1 MLQKQTLFE
10 GLRALPGDESLF
22 RTLGALLDSQADWP
36 ELRRLALE
44 QLPHLPRGSRLEAQG
59 AYLGGKAC
67 LELGDLRQALSLI
80 TRALRLQDD
89 FAYSHHIHG
98 RVLARMGRRA
108 EAIRAQ
114 ERCAALAPG
123 FPWCWF
129 EIGQLQL
136 ESDQMAAGRQA
147 LQRALQ
153 LAEVQDSGASSLG
166 LFRRALD
173 GVEDRARLE
182 ERRAAARHL
191 WPDRPELA
199 PQERLRV
206 IDELALSVEQFSRFL
221 GRIAPEGE
229 EHDDG

>member
-22 RTLGALLDSQADWP
+22 RTLGALLDREADWTD
-36 ELRRLALE
+36 LRRLALE

-80 TRALRLQDD
+80 TRALQLQDD

-98 RVLARMGRRA
+98 RVLARMGRRV
-108 EAIRAQ
+108 EAILAQ

-129 EIGQLQL
+129 ALGQLQL
-136 ESDQMAAGRQA
+136 EIDPTAAGREA

-153 LAEVQDSGASSLG
+153 LAEVQDPGGPSLD
-166 LFRRALD
+166 LFRRALE
-173 GVEDRARLE
+173 GVEDRALLE
-182 ERRAAARHL
+182 ERRAAARDL
-191 WPDRPELA
+191 WPGRPELG
-199 PQERLRV
+199 PQERLKT
-206 IDELALSVEQFSRFL
+206 IDELALAVEQFSRFL
-221 GRIAPEGE
+221 DRIAP
-229 EHDDG
+229 DGGG

>member
-1 MLQKQTLFE
+1 VLQKQTLFE

-22 RTLGALLDSQADWP
+22 RTLGALLDREADWS

-44 QLPHLPRGSRLEAQG
+44 QLPHLPRGSRLEAQA

-98 RVLARMGRRA
+98 RVLARMGRRV
-108 EAIRAQ
+108 EAILAQ

-129 EIGQLQL
+129 ELGQLQL
-136 ESDQMAAGRQA
+136 EIDQTAAGREA
-147 LQRALQ
+147 LQRALH
-153 LAEVQDSGASSLG
+153 LAEVQDPGGPSQG
-166 LFRRALD
+166 LFRRALA
-173 GVEDRARLE
+173 GVENRARLE

-191 WPDRPELA
+191 WPDRSELG
-199 PQERLRV
+199 PQERLRA

-221 GRIAPEGE
+221 DRIAP
-229 EHDDG
+229 DGSG

>member
-1 MLQKQTLFE
+1 VLQKQTLFE

-22 RTLGALLDSQADWP
+22 RTLGALLDREADWTD
-36 ELRRLALE
+36 LRRLALE

-80 TRALRLQDD
+80 TRALQLQDD

-98 RVLARMGRRA
+98 RVLARMGRRV
-108 EAIRAQ
+108 EAILAQ

-129 EIGQLQL
+129 ALGQLQL
-136 ESDQMAAGRQA
+136 EIDPTAAGREA

-153 LAEVQDSGASSLG
+153 LAEVQDPGGPSLD
-166 LFRRALD
+166 LFRRALE
-173 GVEDRARLE
+173 GVEDRALLE
-182 ERRAAARHL
+182 ERRAAARDL
-191 WPDRPELA
+191 WPGRPELG
-199 PQERLRV
+199 PQERLKT
-206 IDELALSVEQFSRFL
+206 IDELALAVEQFSRFL
-221 GRIAPEGE
+221 DRIAP
-229 EHDDG
+229 DGGG

>member
-22 RTLGALLDSQADWP
+22 STLGALLDREADWS

-44 QLPHLPRGSRLEAQG
+44 QLPHLPRGTRLEAQG

-80 TRALRLQDD
+80 TRAIRLQDD

-98 RVLARMGRRA
+98 RVLARMGRRV
-108 EAIRAQ
+108 EAIMAQ

-129 EIGQLQL
+129 ELGQLQL
-136 ESDQMAAGRQA
+136 EIDQTVVGREA

-153 LAEVQDSGASSLG
+153 LAEAQDPGSPSLD
-166 LFRRALD
+166 LFRRALE
-173 GVEDRARLE
+173 GVQDRARLE
-182 ERRAAARHL
+182 ERRAAARGL
-191 WPDRPELA
+191 WPGRPELA
-199 PQERLRV
+199 PQERLKP
-206 IDELALSVEQFSRFL
+206 IDELALEVEQFSRFL
-221 GRIAPEGE
+221 DQISPHGGS
-229 EHDDG
+229 